1 MVQRERARDAQREI
15 FSDAPDLTTD
25 DEARLPG
32 LHKKMADKITNK
44 NRVTTFWV
52 CHIIL
57 IKKRLSEKTMNTL
70 SVFYPSSQTLLFGN
84 KTNGNSK
91 G

>member
-52 CHIIL
+52 CQIIF
-57 IKKRLSEKTMNTL
+57 IKKRLYNEYPIRIL
-70 SVFYPSSQTLLFGN
+70 SILTDFTVWQQN
-84 KTNGNSK
+84 QRQ
-91 G
+91 